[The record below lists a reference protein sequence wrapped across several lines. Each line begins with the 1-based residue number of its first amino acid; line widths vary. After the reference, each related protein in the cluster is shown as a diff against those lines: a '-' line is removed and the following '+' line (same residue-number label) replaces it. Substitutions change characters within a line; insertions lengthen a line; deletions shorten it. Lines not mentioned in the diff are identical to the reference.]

1 MRAAR
6 ARILATATRRALRRW
21 AVALAR
27 RGAGEEREQR
37 DHSDSRD
44 RHLREGVRG
53 RVRRSMGD
61 QCLLSAAWRWQLP
74 RRLVTPSGTSQSSGA
89 VMVGTNLAFPHQH
102 RQRQRHRRRATSL
115 ACRRVLELMSIW
127 LHVVRRL
134 SRTEVHPIQAHASA
148 RSFPK
153 AMSSTAMS
161 LSAPTRSS
169 AVNWSRFALVGPG
182 TVLAAVAANVLAYF
196 IASTVV
202 AYNAEFLPLA
212 SVGGA
217 IIMTLAP
224 AIVAV
229 LLYAALLRFTRHPAR
244 IFTIT
249 SAIVFIISLIP
260 AFTYIPTV
268 PGATNAQTATLVLM
282 HAVAASVIV
291 AFLTSI
297 RRTSWE
303 S

>member
-1 MRAAR
+1 
-6 ARILATATRRALRRW
+6 
-21 AVALAR
+21 
-27 RGAGEEREQR
+27 
-37 DHSDSRD
+37 
-44 RHLREGVRG
+44 
-53 RVRRSMGD
+53 
-61 QCLLSAAWRWQLP
+61 
-74 RRLVTPSGTSQSSGA
+74 
-89 VMVGTNLAFPHQH
+89 
-102 RQRQRHRRRATSL
+102 
-115 ACRRVLELMSIW
+115 
-127 LHVVRRL
+127 
-134 SRTEVHPIQAHASA
+134 
-148 RSFPK
+148 
-153 AMSSTAMS
+153 MSSTAMS

-169 AVNWSRFALVGPG
+169 AVNWSRFARVGPG

-260 AFTYIPTV
+260 VFTYIPTV

-291 AFLTSI
+291 ALLTSI
-297 RRTSWE
+297 RRASWE